1 MTKIKEINH
10 QIHLLFQQYGIKS
23 LTMDDLA
30 SKLGCSKK
38 TLYIYYENR
47 ADLVHKVISQNLDEH
62 LSEVQAVLNLK
73 KHPIEELFLHNK
85 LDLEKLNSI
94 HPSSLYDLKKYYP
107 KTWAKFDQITK
118 KKGYDFISNNLKRG
132 VELGVYRKEINVEI
146 LAKIL
151 TEKFEIIFNQALF
164 SSPSISFATIY
175 QELMSHYIYG
185 IVNESGKEY
194 FKKNKEKFMSN
205 ETN

>member
-62 LSEVQAVLNLK
+62 LSEVQAVFNLK
-73 KHPIEELFLHNK
+73 KYCSNSD
-85 LDLEKLNSI
+85 DLRQ
-94 HPSSLYDLKKYYP
+94 
-107 KTWAKFDQITK
+107 TM
-118 KKGYDFISNNLKRG
+118 
-132 VELGVYRKEINVEI
+132 
-146 LAKIL
+146 
-151 TEKFEIIFNQALF
+151 ALCNF
-164 SSPSISFATIY
+164 CQTVAA
-175 QELMSHYIYG
+175 
-185 IVNESGKEY
+185 
-194 FKKNKEKFMSN
+194 
-205 ETN
+205 

>member
-30 SKLGCSKK
+30 NKLGCSKK

-47 ADLVHKVISQNLDEH
+47 ADLVHKVISQDLDEH
-62 LSEVQAVLNLK
+62 LREVQAVFNLN

-118 KKGYDFISNNLKRG
+118 KRATNLFQKT
-132 VELGVYRKEINVEI
+132 L
-146 LAKIL
+146 
-151 TEKFEIIFNQALF
+151 
-164 SSPSISFATIY
+164 
-175 QELMSHYIYG
+175 
-185 IVNESGKEY
+185 NEE
-194 FKKNKEKFMSN
+194 
-205 ETN
+205 

>member
-62 LSEVQAVLNLK
+62 LSEVQAVFNLK

-85 LDLEKLNSI
+85 LDLELSLI
-94 HPSSLYDLKKYYP
+94 H
-107 KTWAKFDQITK
+107 I
-118 KKGYDFISNNLKRG
+118 
-132 VELGVYRKEINVEI
+132 
-146 LAKIL
+146 
-151 TEKFEIIFNQALF
+151 
-164 SSPSISFATIY
+164 
-175 QELMSHYIYG
+175 
-185 IVNESGKEY
+185 
-194 FKKNKEKFMSN
+194 
-205 ETN
+205 

>member
-30 SKLGCSKK
+30 QKLGCSKK

-47 ADLVHKVISQNLDEH
+47 ADLVHKVITQDLNEH
-62 LSEVQAVLNLK
+62 LTQVQAIINLQ

-85 LDLEKLNSI
+85 LDLEKLNAI

-107 KTWAKFDQITK
+107 KTWKKFDQLTK
-118 KKGYDFISNNLKRG
+118 KKGYEMVSKNLKRG
-132 VELGVYRKEINVEI
+132 VDLGVYRKEINIEI

-151 TEKFEIIFNQALF
+151 TEKFEIIFNQSLF
-164 SSPSISFATIY
+164 SNPFASFATIY
-175 QELMSHYIYG
+175 KELMTHFIFG
-185 IVNESGKEY
+185 IVNESGKKY
-194 FKKNKEKFMSN
+194 FMKNKEKFMSN
-205 ETN
+205 EID